1 MPLKFPL
8 SVSCRVLLGSG
19 KTSCWGFLAKSSL
32 LSLPPTHH
40 PPLAPGRPRH
50 HCLVICN
57 VLVIVDSLEM
67 RISDEFCT
75 SFVSD
80 QPTHTMIRLLVRV
93 VSTSQVWL
101 TRSIQIFAK
110 YLMNFDWNS
119 NLIYIYLSFVSSVLN
134 SAPDQILLYPN
145 TYQSLVSLRLT
156 HRDINKLGMG
166 VQVVRDMF
174 NLKDFDVTMVLL

>member
-119 NLIYIYLSFVSSVLN
+119 NLIYIYLSFVSC

-145 TYQSLVSLRLT
+145 SSQSLVILLLT

-166 VQVVRDMF
+166 DQMVKVVRDMF
-174 NLKDFDVTMVLL
+174 NLKDFDVIVIS